1 MAEGNVTIIKKKK
14 VVGGGGHHGGAWKVA
29 YADFVTAMMAFFL
42 LMWLLNATTEK
53 QRKGLADYFSPT
65 IPIHRT
71 SGGGNGPFGG
81 ESVFT
86 EVDLPQNG
94 RGANNVSPSEDTKS
108 KGDTGVSE
116 AEAKNED
123 TGEEANTSESLGTAQ
138 TREDEEFELLEGL
151 LTGSSGESE
160 TENPLLQHV
169 RTRVTDEGLVIE
181 LIDQPDM
188 KLFEQGS
195 DQPTDKML
203 ELIIV
208 ISSVVKTVK
217 NQVALSGHSFELSHS
232 PSENSN
238 WQLSSNRAHALRR
251 MLLGQGLGGDRIARV
266 SGQADQDPS
275 FETRDD
281 VRNNRVEIILLR

>member
-1 MAEGNVTIIKKKK
+1 MADGNVTIIKKKK
-14 VVGGGGHHGGAWKVA
+14 VSGGGGHHGGAWKVA

-81 ESVFT
+81 QSVFT
-86 EVDLPQNG
+86 EVDLPQDG
-94 RGANNVSPSEDTKS
+94 RGAENISPSESSQTKAEEDEKGAKSDQEGS
-108 KGDTGVSE
+108 KP
-116 AEAKNED
+116 
-123 TGEEANTSESLGTAQ
+123 EEELGTTQ

-151 LTGSSGESE
+151 LTASSGESE

-181 LIDQPDM
+181 LIDQPET
-188 KLFEQGS
+188 KLFAPGS
-195 DQPTDKML
+195 DQPTEKMR
-203 ELIIV
+203 ELIAV
-208 ISSVVKTVK
+208 IASVVRTVK
-217 NQVALSGHSFELSHS
+217 NQIALAGHSFETSLST
-232 PSENSN
+232 SENTN
-238 WQLSSNRAHALRR
+238 WPLSSNRAHATRR
-251 MLLGQGLGGDRIARV
+251 MLLGEGLEQARIARV

-275 FETRDD
+275 FDDLED

>member
-1 MAEGNVTIIKKKK
+1 MADGNVTIIKKKK
-14 VVGGGGHHGGAWKVA
+14 VSGGGGHHGGAWKVA

-81 ESVFT
+81 ETVFA
-86 EVDLPQNG
+86 EIELPQTG
-94 RGANNVSPSEDTKS
+94 RGASDASPTDEDEAE
-108 KGDTGVSE
+108 GDTGVSTSD
-116 AEAKNED
+116 N
-123 TGEEANTSESLGTAQ
+123 GEEDVSPSESLGTAQ

-151 LTGSSGESE
+151 LSGSSGKAK

-181 LIDQPDM
+181 LIDQETAR
-188 KLFEQGS
+188 LFDAGS
-195 DQPTDKML
+195 DNPTEVMKSL
-203 ELIIV
+203 VNV
-208 ISSVVKTVK
+208 IGAVVRTVK
-217 NQVALSGHSFELSHS
+217 NKVALAGHSFESV
-232 PSENSN
+232 PEGGENLN

-251 MLLGQGLGGDRIARV
+251 LLVGEDLAPSRIARV
-266 SGQADQDPS
+266 SGRQIRS
-275 FETRDD
+275 RHLMIGT
-281 VRNNRVEIILLR
+281 ILATIA

>member
-1 MAEGNVTIIKKKK
+1 MADQNVTIIKKKK
-14 VVGGGGHHGGAWKVA
+14 VSGGGGHHGGAWKVA

-81 ESVFT
+81 ETVFA
-86 EVDLPQNG
+86 EINMPQAG
-94 RGANNVSPSEDTKS
+94 RGASDLSPTNEEES
-108 KGDTGVSE
+108 KGDTGTSTSE
-116 AEAKNED
+116 DENED
-123 TGEEANTSESLGTAQ
+123 INPSESLGTAI

-160 TENPLLQHV
+160 EENELLQHV

-181 LIDQPDM
+181 LVDQANKP
-188 KLFEQGS
+188 LFDTGS
-195 DQPTDKML
+195 DKPTATLL
-203 ELIIV
+203 ELVEV
-208 ISSVVKTVK
+208 ISAVVKTVRNK
-217 NQVALSGHSFELSHS
+217 VALVGHSYE
-232 PSENSN
+232 PIGETVQNSN
-238 WQLSSNRAHALRR
+238 WHLSSNRAHMLRQ
-251 MLLGQGLGGDRIARV
+251 LLLTHGLNAGRIARV
-266 SGQADQDPS
+266 TGQADQDPS
-275 FETRDD
+275 FEERDD